1 MSEKNNKNILYCS
14 FCGKSQ
20 HEVRKL
26 IAGPTVFICDECVE
40 LCMDIIKEENK
51 SSFVKHQ
58 DGVPSPKEICEVLN
72 DYVIGQKFAKEILSV
87 AVHNHYKRLN
97 HETKSN
103 KDIELSKSNIF
114 FNMYSK
120 FKHFLNENTKKQSKK
135 NIEYHYDLGNSFY
148 DKWLDQSM
156 TYSSAYF
163 DKDNQNLYDAQ
174 ISKYYQI
181 AKSLNLN
188 ENSKVLEIGCGW
200 GGFSTYIAK
209 NFKSK
214 IDAITISKEQFEYAS
229 NKIQQEGL
237 GEKVSIK
244 YSDYRDV
251 ENKYSNIASIEMFEA
266 VGKKYWEKYF
276 SILKKSL
283 ADSGKAVLQII
294 TIDDQRAINYHRQ
307 PDFIQ
312 QYIFPGGMLPTKKNL
327 EDINYKVGLEFK
339 EIKSFGL
346 SYAKTLNLW
355 NQQFQNSW
363 EELVQLGFNVRF
375 KRMWEYYLSYCETGF
390 LSKSTDVSHFLINR

>member
-1 MSEKNNKNILYCS
+1 MNYVNDRFQES
-14 FCGKSQ
+14 F
-20 HEVRKL
+20 
-26 IAGPTVFICDECVE
+26 
-40 LCMDIIKEENK
+40 
-51 SSFVKHQ
+51 
-58 DGVPSPKEICEVLN
+58 
-72 DYVIGQKFAKEILSV
+72 EILAEKFLSKICIGELNV
-87 AVHNHYKRLN
+87 TFPSGKIKSFKGTNSDELADIKLHNYKFISKIFKRKSIGFAESYMDGDFSTSDL
-97 HETKSN
+97 TKLLLISYKN
-103 KDIELSKSNIF
+103 EKYFLHNLKSNIF
-114 FNMYSK
+114 FNVYSK

-200 GGFSTYIAK
+200 GGFSSYIAK

-251 ENKYSNIASIEMFEA
+251 DNEYSNIASIEMFEA

-276 SILKKSL
+276 SIVKKSL
-283 ADSGKAVLQII
+283 GDSGKAVLQII

-312 QYIFPGGMLPTKKNL
+312 QYIFPGGMLPTKKKL
-327 EDINYKVGLEFK
+327 EEINYKVGLEFK
-339 EIKSFGL
+339 EIESFGL

-363 EELVQLGFNVRF
+363 DELAHLGFNKRF
-375 KRMWEYYLSYCETGF
+375 KRMWEFYLSYCETGF
-390 LSKSTDVSHFLINR
+390 ISRSTDVSHFLINR

>member
-1 MSEKNNKNILYCS
+1 MSNSEKIL
-14 FCGKSQ
+14 KSLSS
-20 HEVRKL
+20 L
-26 IAGPTVFICDECVE
+26 IENGILTSK
-40 LCMDIIKEENK
+40 DIR
-51 SSFVKHQ
+51 
-58 DGVPSPKEICEVLN
+58 KEITTDWKFKKDKIINKLELVSREEFEVLKKIVQKQ
-72 DYVIGQKFAKEILSV
+72 DSVIKKL
-87 AVHNHYKRLN
+87 
-97 HETKSN
+97 TKN
-103 KDIELSKSNIF
+103 
-114 FNMYSK
+114 
-120 FKHFLNENTKKQSKK
+120 KK

-174 ISKYYQI
+174 ISKYDQI

-200 GGFSTYIAK
+200 GGFSSYIAK

-251 ENKYSNIASIEMFEA
+251 DNKYSNIASIEMFEA

-276 SILKKSL
+276 SL
-283 ADSGKAVLQII
+283 
-294 TIDDQRAINYHRQ
+294 
-307 PDFIQ
+307 
-312 QYIFPGGMLPTKKNL
+312 
-327 EDINYKVGLEFK
+327 
-339 EIKSFGL
+339 
-346 SYAKTLNLW
+346 
-355 NQQFQNSW
+355 
-363 EELVQLGFNVRF
+363 
-375 KRMWEYYLSYCETGF
+375 
-390 LSKSTDVSHFLINR
+390 

>member
-1 MSEKNNKNILYCS
+1 MNYVNDKFQQSFEIVAEKFLSKIR
-14 FCGKSQ
+14 FG
-20 HEVRKL
+20 EL
-26 IAGPTVFICDECVE
+26 IVTFP
-40 LCMDIIKEENK
+40 
-51 SSFVKHQ
+51 S
-58 DGVPSPKEICEVLN
+58 GV
-72 DYVIGQKFAKEILSV
+72 
-87 AVHNHYKRLN
+87 
-97 HETKSN
+97 TKSFKGTN
-103 KDIELSKSNIF
+103 GDEIADLKLHNYKFISKILKRKSIGFAESYMDGDFSSSDLTKLLLISFKNEKYFLHNLKSNIF
-114 FNMYSK
+114 FNIYSK
-120 FKHFLNENTKKQSKK
+120 FKHFLNDNTKKQSKK

-163 DKDNQNLYDAQ
+163 EKDNQNLFDAQ
-174 ISKYYQI
+174 ISKYKQI

-200 GGFSTYIAK
+200 GGFSSYIAK

-214 IDAITISKEQFEYAS
+214 IDAITISKEQFDYAS
-229 NKIQQEGL
+229 NRIQQEGL

-244 YSDYRDV
+244 YRDYRDI

-276 SILKKSL
+276 SILKNSL
-283 ADSGKAVLQII
+283 VNSGHAALQII
-294 TIDDQRAINYHRQ
+294 TIDDQRAIQYQRQ

-312 QYIFPGGMLPTKKNL
+312 QYIFPGGMLPTKKEL
-327 EDINYKVGLEFK
+327 EEINYKVGLDFK

-355 NQQFQNSW
+355 NKQFQNSW
-363 EELVQLGFNVRF
+363 DDLAQLGFNKRF
-375 KRMWEYYLSYCETGF
+375 KRMWEFYLSYCETGF
-390 LSKSTDVSHFLINR
+390 ISKSTDVSHFLINR

>member
-1 MSEKNNKNILYCS
+1 MDGDFSTSDLTKLLLISYKNEKYFLHN
-14 FCGKSQ
+14 
-20 HEVRKL
+20 
-26 IAGPTVFICDECVE
+26 
-40 LCMDIIKEENK
+40 
-51 SSFVKHQ
+51 
-58 DGVPSPKEICEVLN
+58 LN
-72 DYVIGQKFAKEILSV
+72 
-87 AVHNHYKRLN
+87 
-97 HETKSN
+97 
-103 KDIELSKSNIF
+103 SNIF
-114 FNMYSK
+114 FNIYSK

-200 GGFSTYIAK
+200 GGFSSYVAK

-229 NKIQQEGL
+229 YKIQQEGL

-251 ENKYSNIASIEMFEA
+251 DNKYSNIASIEMFEA

-276 SILKKSL
+276 SIVKKSL
-283 ADSGKAVLQII
+283 GDSGKAVLQII

-390 LSKSTDVSHFLINR
+390 LSKSTDVSHFLINK

>member
-1 MSEKNNKNILYCS
+1 MNYVNDKFQQSFEIVAEKFLSKIRFGELIVTFPSGVTKS
-14 FCGKSQ
+14 FKGTNGD
-20 HEVRKL
+20 EIADLKL
-26 IAGPTVFICDECVE
+26 HNYKFISK
-40 LCMDIIKEENK
+40 IIKRK
-51 SSFVKHQ
+51 SIGFAESYM
-58 DGVPSPKEICEVLN
+58 DGDFSTSDLTKLLLISYKNEKYFL
-72 DYVIGQKFAKEILSV
+72 
-87 AVHNHYKRLN
+87 HNL
-97 HETKSN
+97 
-103 KDIELSKSNIF
+103 KSNIF

-200 GGFSTYIAK
+200 GGFSSYIAK

-251 ENKYSNIASIEMFEA
+251 NNKYSNIASIEMFEA

-276 SILKKSL
+276 SIVKKSL
-283 ADSGKAVLQII
+283 GDSGKAVLQII

-363 EELVQLGFNVRF
+363 EELAQLGFNVRF

>member
-1 MSEKNNKNILYCS
+1 MNYVNDKFQQSFEIVAEKFLSKIRFGELIVTFPSGVTKS
-14 FCGKSQ
+14 FKGTNGD
-20 HEVRKL
+20 EIADLKL
-26 IAGPTVFICDECVE
+26 HNYKFISK
-40 LCMDIIKEENK
+40 IIKRK
-51 SSFVKHQ
+51 SIGFAESYM
-58 DGVPSPKEICEVLN
+58 DGDFSTSDLTKLLLISYKNEKYFL
-72 DYVIGQKFAKEILSV
+72 
-87 AVHNHYKRLN
+87 HNL
-97 HETKSN
+97 
-103 KDIELSKSNIF
+103 KSNIF

-200 GGFSTYIAK
+200 GGFSSYIAK

-251 ENKYSNIASIEMFEA
+251 DNKYSNIASIEMFEA

-276 SILKKSL
+276 SIVKKSL
-283 ADSGKAVLQII
+283 GDSGKAVLQII

-363 EELVQLGFNVRF
+363 DDLAQLGFNKRF
-375 KRMWEYYLSYCETGF
+375 KRMWEFYLSYCETGF
-390 LSKSTDVSHFLINR
+390 ISKSTDVSHFLINR

>member
-1 MSEKNNKNILYCS
+1 MNYVNDKFQRS
-14 FCGKSQ
+14 FETVAERFLSKIGFGELIVTFPSGSTKSFKGTNGD
-20 HEVRKL
+20 EIADLKL
-26 IAGPTVFICDECVE
+26 HNYKFISK
-40 LCMDIIKEENK
+40 IIKRK
-51 SSFVKHQ
+51 SIGFAESYM
-58 DGVPSPKEICEVLN
+58 DGDFSTSDLTKLLIISYKNEKYFL
-72 DYVIGQKFAKEILSV
+72 
-87 AVHNHYKRLN
+87 HNL
-97 HETKSN
+97 
-103 KDIELSKSNIF
+103 KSNIF

-163 DKDNQNLYDAQ
+163 DKNNQNLYDAQ

-200 GGFSTYIAK
+200 GGFSSYVAK

-251 ENKYSNIASIEMFEA
+251 DNKYSNIASIEMFEA

-276 SILKKSL
+276 SIVKKSL
-283 ADSGKAVLQII
+283 GDSGKAVLQII

-327 EDINYKVGLEFK
+327 DDINYKIGLEFK

-390 LSKSTDVSHFLINR
+390 LSKSTDVSHFLINK

>member
-1 MSEKNNKNILYCS
+1 MNYVNDKFQQSFEIVAEKFLSKIRFGELIVTFPSGSTKS
-14 FCGKSQ
+14 FKGTNGD
-20 HEVRKL
+20 EIADLKL
-26 IAGPTVFICDECVE
+26 HNYKFISK
-40 LCMDIIKEENK
+40 IIKRK
-51 SSFVKHQ
+51 SIGFAESYM
-58 DGVPSPKEICEVLN
+58 DGDFSTSDLTKLLLISYKNEKYFL
-72 DYVIGQKFAKEILSV
+72 
-87 AVHNHYKRLN
+87 HNL
-97 HETKSN
+97 
-103 KDIELSKSNIF
+103 KSNIF

-148 DKWLDQSM
+148 GKWLDQSM

-200 GGFSTYIAK
+200 GGFSSYVAK

-229 NKIQQEGL
+229 NKIQKEGL

-251 ENKYSNIASIEMFEA
+251 DNKYSNIASIEMFEA

-276 SILKKSL
+276 SIVKKSL
-283 ADSGKAVLQII
+283 GDSGKAVLQII

-327 EDINYKVGLEFK
+327 EDINYKVGLEFR

-390 LSKSTDVSHFLINR
+390 LSKSTDVSHFLINK

>member
-1 MSEKNNKNILYCS
+1 MNYVNDKFQQSFQIIAEKFLSKIRY
-14 FCGKSQ
+14 G
-20 HEVRKL
+20 EL
-26 IAGPTVFICDECVE
+26 IVTFP
-40 LCMDIIKEENK
+40 
-51 SSFVKHQ
+51 S
-58 DGVPSPKEICEVLN
+58 GV
-72 DYVIGQKFAKEILSV
+72 
-87 AVHNHYKRLN
+87 
-97 HETKSN
+97 TKSFKGISGN
-103 KDIELSKSNIF
+103 ETADLKLNNYKFISKILKRKSIGFAESYMDGDFSSSDLTKLLVLSFKNEKDFLHNLKSNIF
-114 FNMYSK
+114 FNIYSK

-135 NIEYHYDLGNSFY
+135 NIEYHYDLGNTFY

-163 DKDNQNLYDAQ
+163 EQDNQNLFDAQ
-174 ISKYYQI
+174 ISKYHQI

-188 ENSKVLEIGCGW
+188 ENSMVLEIGCGW
-200 GGFSTYIAK
+200 GGFSSYIAK

-229 NKIQQEGL
+229 NRIQQEGL

-244 YSDYRDV
+244 YSDYRDI

-283 ADSGKAVLQII
+283 VNSGKAALQII
-294 TIDDQRAINYHRQ
+294 TIDDQRAIDYQHQ

-312 QYIFPGGMLPTKKNL
+312 QYIFPGGMLPTKKEL
-327 EDINYKVGLEFK
+327 EEINFKVGLEFK
-339 EIKSFGL
+339 EINSFGL

-355 NQQFQNSW
+355 NKQFQNSW
-363 EELVQLGFNVRF
+363 EDLAQLGFNKRF
-375 KRMWEYYLSYCETGF
+375 KRMWEFYLSYCETGF
-390 LSKSTDVSHFLINR
+390 ISKSTDVSHFLINK

>member
-1 MSEKNNKNILYCS
+1 MNYVNDKFQQSFQIIAEKFLSKIRY
-14 FCGKSQ
+14 G
-20 HEVRKL
+20 EL
-26 IAGPTVFICDECVE
+26 IVTFP
-40 LCMDIIKEENK
+40 
-51 SSFVKHQ
+51 S
-58 DGVPSPKEICEVLN
+58 GV
-72 DYVIGQKFAKEILSV
+72 
-87 AVHNHYKRLN
+87 
-97 HETKSN
+97 TKSFKGISGN
-103 KDIELSKSNIF
+103 ETADLKLNNYKFISKILKRKSIGFAESYMDGDFSSSDLTKLLIISFKNEKDFLHNLKSNIF
-114 FNMYSK
+114 FNIYSK

-163 DKDNQNLYDAQ
+163 EQDNQNLFDAQ
-174 ISKYYQI
+174 ISKYQQI
-181 AKSLNLN
+181 ANSINLN

-200 GGFSTYIAK
+200 GGFSSYIAK

-229 NKIQQEGL
+229 NRIQQEGL

-244 YSDYRDV
+244 YSDYRDI

-283 ADSGKAVLQII
+283 VNSGKAALQII
-294 TIDDQRAINYHRQ
+294 TIDDQRAIDYQHQ

-312 QYIFPGGMLPTKKNL
+312 QYIFPGGMLPTKKEL
-327 EDINYKVGLEFK
+327 EEINYKVGLEFK
-339 EIKSFGL
+339 EINSFGL

-355 NQQFQNSW
+355 NKQFQNSW
-363 EELVQLGFNVRF
+363 EDLAQLGFNKRF
-375 KRMWEYYLSYCETGF
+375 KRMWEFYLSYCETGF
-390 LSKSTDVSHFLINR
+390 ISKSTDVSHFLINK

>member
-1 MSEKNNKNILYCS
+1 MNYVNDKFQQSFQIIAEKFLSKIRY
-14 FCGKSQ
+14 G
-20 HEVRKL
+20 EL
-26 IAGPTVFICDECVE
+26 IVTFP
-40 LCMDIIKEENK
+40 
-51 SSFVKHQ
+51 S
-58 DGVPSPKEICEVLN
+58 GV
-72 DYVIGQKFAKEILSV
+72 
-87 AVHNHYKRLN
+87 
-97 HETKSN
+97 TKSFKGISGN
-103 KDIELSKSNIF
+103 ETADLKLNNYKFISKILKRKSIGFAESYMDGDFSSSDLTKLLIISFKNEKDFLHNLKSNIF
-114 FNMYSK
+114 FNIYSK

-163 DKDNQNLYDAQ
+163 EQDNQNLFDAQ
-174 ISKYYQI
+174 ISKYQQI

-188 ENSKVLEIGCGW
+188 ENSIVLEIGCGW
-200 GGFSTYIAK
+200 GGFSSYIAK

-229 NKIQQEGL
+229 NRIQQEGL

-244 YSDYRDV
+244 YSDYRDI

-283 ADSGKAVLQII
+283 VNSGKAALQII
-294 TIDDQRAINYHRQ
+294 TIDDQRAIDYQHQ

-312 QYIFPGGMLPTKKNL
+312 QYIFPGGMLPTKKEL
-327 EDINYKVGLEFK
+327 EEINYKVGLEFK
-339 EIKSFGL
+339 EINSFGL

-355 NQQFQNSW
+355 NKQFQNSW
-363 EELVQLGFNVRF
+363 EDLAQLGFNQRF
-375 KRMWEYYLSYCETGF
+375 KRMWEFYLSYCETGF
-390 LSKSTDVSHFLINR
+390 ISKSTDVSHFLINK